1 MPESD
6 PQAVRAL
13 TLATRTAV
21 AILGPGE
28 QAREVAQ
35 TVAVR
40 VLERR
45 SQLRDSAKF
54 DVWVH
59 RIAARE
65 TLRARRGQQRR
76 YAAEDTLD
84 DRALEVAAP
93 MADHA
98 AQIDSALAARAALAR
113 LGDRERMA
121 MVLRYV
127 HDLPDSEI
135 AAILDCRRGTVN
147 SLISRA
153 RARLRA
159 MPDLEIL
166 TTASPGGPR

>member
-1 MPESD
+1 
-6 PQAVRAL
+6 
-13 TLATRTAV
+13 
-21 AILGPGE
+21 
-28 QAREVAQ
+28 VAQ
-35 TVAVR
+35 NVAVR

-45 SQLRDSAKF
+45 SQLRDLDKF
-54 DVWVH
+54 DAWVH

-65 TLRARRGQQRR
+65 TLRAQRGQQRR

-84 DRALEVAAP
+84 DRALELAAP
-93 MADHA
+93 RVDHA
-98 AQIDSALAARAALAR
+98 AQIDSALAARTALAR

-127 HDLPDSEI
+127 HDLPDSQI
-135 AAILDCRRGTVN
+135 ATILDCRRGTVN

-159 MPDLEIL
+159 MPDLELL
-166 TTASPGGPR
+166 TTAYPGEPR